1 MSQFTDFGLDS
12 ALLKAIG
19 ELGFENPMPIQEQTI
34 PVLLAQDV
42 DFVGL
47 AQTGTGKTAA
57 FGLPL
62 LQKIDASQRS
72 VQALI
77 LCPTRE
83 LCMQITKD
91 LRNYAKYIPEIL
103 IVPVYGG
110 ASIELQFKDL
120 AKKPQIIVAT
130 PGRLRDMIRRNKVD
144 FTNVHTMIL
153 DEADE
158 MLNMGFQEEVD
169 DILEYMPKERNTM
182 LFSATMPKEVEAILN
197 KYMTDPVKVAV
208 GERNSGTANVDHRY
222 YMMAAK
228 DRYAVLKRII
238 DYTPSIYGIIFC
250 RTKLETQEV
259 ADSLIQDG
267 YNAAALHGDLSQA
280 MRDNV
285 MDHFRKRSLQL
296 LVATDV
302 AARGIDVKELTH
314 IINYNL
320 PDDIET
326 YVHRSGRTGRA
337 DKRGIC
343 ISLIHLRE
351 KHKIKQIEKIVGRP
365 IERALIP
372 TGKEVCEKQ
381 LFNHIDRIEHVDIN
395 REDIDDY
402 LPVIF
407 KKLEWMSREEL
418 ITRMVALN
426 FNRFLD
432 YYKDAVDLN
441 ADEKAEKK
449 DKQERKKEREHRD
462 ETMKRLYFGVG
473 KNDHVLPQKIIG
485 KINDVTHTKN
495 IPVGRIDLF
504 GDYSYV
510 DVDESFVPMI
520 LECFSDPR
528 KNPKGIVVEVAK
540 DQPKR
545 EKRTFAERKEGG
557 EKKTR
562 NERFEDDHREEV
574 HTEDAFEKK
583 SKRKSKDFD
592 EDKPKYKVE
601 RSRDGHEWLD
611 PDWREHLDDVE
622 VFLDD
627 DDVRPSR
634 KKRNEERGF
643 GSKKESGSKK
653 EKSSSS
659 KKSARSS
666 GSKKESRSGGFRSS
680 DYDIGPRSSR
690 GSSSRESGRGRRGA
704 ARHEEPS
711 YYSPKRRGGKR
722 K

>member
-1 MSQFTDFGLDS
+1 MSQFTDFGLNP
-12 ALLKAIG
+12 ALLKAIE

-34 PVLLAQDV
+34 PVLLEFDT

-62 LQKIDASQRS
+62 LQKIDASQRC

-91 LRNYAKYIPEIL
+91 LQHYAKYIPEIL

-110 ASIELQFKDL
+110 ASIEVQFKEL
-120 AKKPQIIVAT
+120 ARKPQIIVAT
-130 PGRLRDMIRRNKVD
+130 PGRLRDMIRRNRVD
-144 FTNVHTMIL
+144 FTNVKTMVL

-169 DILEYMPKERNTM
+169 DILEYMPKEGRNTM

-208 GERNSGTANVDHRY
+208 GERNSGTANVDHKY

-228 DRYAVLKRII
+228 DRYSVLKRII

-250 RTKLETQEV
+250 RTKLETQEI

-302 AARGIDVKELTH
+302 AARGIDVRELTH

-343 ISLIHLRE
+343 ISLVHLRE
-351 KHKIKQIEKIVGRP
+351 KHKIRQIEKIVGRP
-365 IERALIP
+365 IERAMIP

-395 REDIDDY
+395 REDIDDF

-432 YYKDAVDLN
+432 YYKNAVDLN
-441 ADEKAEKK
+441 VDEKAEKK
-449 DKQERKKEREHRD
+449 DKLERKKDRANRD
-462 ETMKRLYFGVG
+462 EGLKRLYFGLG
-473 KNDHVLPQKIIG
+473 KNDHILPQKIIG
-485 KINDVTHTKN
+485 KINDVTHTRD
-495 IPVGRIDLF
+495 IRIGRIDLF
-504 GDYSYV
+504 DDFSYV
-510 DVDESFVPMI
+510 DVEESYIPMI

-528 KNPKGIVVEVAK
+528 NNPKGIVVEVAK
-540 DQPKR
+540 EQP
-545 EKRTFAERKEGG
+545 ERKAKEAKKDFDHKDRS
-557 EKKTR
+557 EKKP
-562 NERFEDDHREEV
+562 REERKPR
-574 HTEDAFEKK
+574 EEEMFEKK
-583 SKRKSKDFD
+583 SKRKAKDFD
-592 EDKPKYKVE
+592 DEKPKYKVE

-611 PDWREHLDDVE
+611 PDWREHLNDIDVFFDEDDA
-622 VFLDD
+622 
-627 DDVRPSR
+627 RPSR

-643 GSKKESGSKK
+643 G
-653 EKSSSS
+653 
-659 KKSARSS
+659 A
-666 GSKKESRSGGFRSS
+666 KKESRSAGAKKESRSAGAKKSSRSTGFRSS
-680 DYDIGPRSSR
+680 DYDIDGPRSSR
-690 GSSSRESGRGRRGA
+690 GSSSKRASSKESGRGRRGA

-711 YYSPKRRGGKR
+711 YYSPKRRGGRR